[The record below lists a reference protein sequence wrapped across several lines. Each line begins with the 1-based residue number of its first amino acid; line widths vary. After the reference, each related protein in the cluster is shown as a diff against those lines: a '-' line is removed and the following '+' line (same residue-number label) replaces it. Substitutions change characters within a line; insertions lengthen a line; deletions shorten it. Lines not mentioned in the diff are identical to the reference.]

1 MPAVP
6 PSLLLLTL
14 PREVVSASSLEVF
27 KQRLDVSLQSMPELE
42 SYIHLGRRR
51 QAFCLRTDTLQ
62 ISDPN
67 TNTRGF
73 APPGGQ
79 GFKLQA
85 LPGREACCLSVP
97 GILNSEASFQPF
109 QNHSE
114 SSERL
119 ALGQAPACIRE
130 VTVTGKTH

>member
-1 MPAVP
+1 MSPYRACLSWRVTYILVGEGR
-6 PSLLLLTL
+6 PS
-14 PREVVSASSLEVF
+14 VSE
-27 KQRLDVSLQSMPELE
+27 Q
-42 SYIHLGRRR
+42 
-51 QAFCLRTDTLQ
+51 TLQ

-119 ALGQAPACIRE
+119 ALGQALACIRE
-130 VTVTGKTH
+130 VTVTGRTY